1 MAAGATRTMKK
12 TQSKARALPW
22 TRWGRRPQTPFI
34 KALYLVTAITLVT
47 APALAETSYVHA
59 GRLVDVEHS
68 TVLTNQLIRV
78 VDGRIVSV
86 TQWISP
92 PTDGPVTDWSHYMVL
107 PGLIDMHT
115 HIADWEQTANDAEP
129 LLHSAQDVALVGA
142 LHARRTLRAGFTTVH
157 DVGCY
162 RAFTDVALRNA
173 INRGW
178 VEGPRMNVVG
188 AYITIKGGGGDMDG
202 V

>member
-1 MAAGATRTMKK
+1 MLSKYR
-12 TQSKARALPW
+12 KARALPW
-22 TRWGRRPQTPFI
+22 TRWGRRPQTPFHKEI
-34 KALYLVTAITLVT
+34 SAIAFVI
-47 APALAETSYVHA
+47 AIASPALAETSYVHA
-59 GRLVDVEHS
+59 GRLVDVEHG

-78 VDGRIVSV
+78 IDGRISAVIPWS
-86 TQWISP
+86 TP
-92 PTDGPVTDWSHYMVL
+92 PDDGPVTDWSRYMVL

-115 HIADWEQTANDAEP
+115 HIADWEQTSNDAEP
-129 LLHSAQDVALVGA
+129 LLHSPQDVALVGA

-178 VEGPRMNVVG
+178 VEGPRM
-188 AYITIKGGGGDMDG
+188 
-202 V
+202 